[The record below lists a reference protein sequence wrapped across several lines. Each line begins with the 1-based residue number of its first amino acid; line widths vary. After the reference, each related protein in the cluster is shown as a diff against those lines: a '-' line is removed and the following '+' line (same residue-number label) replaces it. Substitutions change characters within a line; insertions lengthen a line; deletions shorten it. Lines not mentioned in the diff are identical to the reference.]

1 MVRPKQLRKNSM
13 RFSSL
18 NVLNI
23 SGESYFN
30 VVNVNEK
37 IDAEKLGITE
47 SCLRCPSTPENVAKF
62 APKLN

>member
-1 MVRPKQLRKNSM
+1 M